1 MHRPILWVTL
11 HWRGLL
17 LSLLAVF
24 AYGYA
29 GGLELEHICSQPGVV
44 CT

>member
-17 LSLLAVF
+17 WSLLLVA
-24 AYGYA
+24 ALGYA
-29 GGLELEHICSQPGVV
+29 GGLELDYICRQPGVV